1 VEGVLMAPQKPANW
15 EEIKDDNGEAIYGEY
30 RAVLRLN
37 RTQGSGQTQQNVR
50 VNTNI
55 INGNYD
61 AYTTNF
67 GAGDTL
73 IYSYNAS
80 DNTIVVANQGIYE
93 QIFTGQNSQQK
104 LNFEKSIKESTLKL
118 AEWNVGLS
126 QTPQKNSELNELKN
140 KPGYKSLANA
150 ASVNTDQPPPDTGS
164 GQTNPRT
171 TLNTEDFTK
180 LEQIEA
186 DNKKTAWRG
195 KIYRYPT
202 KIDDN
207 RQDFIKFEVYDYKT
221 RRPSREN
228 PLIQEKDRNLG
239 SQIATIVLPIQP
251 TIIDSNTVDWNG
263 LGLNPVELAGYGL
276 STAGMTGGSNGND
289 FGEIL
294 GKLGNTITQDSNTKK
309 AILLY
314 LKQKAIG
321 VNGLLSRFGGAI
333 VNPNIEL
340 LFQGT
345 QLRPFNF
352 SFRLSPR
359 DKDEAKQ
366 VKSIIRVFK
375 EAMSAKTASGGIF
388 LAAPNVF
395 KIRYINGVTKDD
407 HTSLNQIKTCA
418 LQSCSVDY
426 TPDGSYMTFNNAE
439 SGYPMTSYNLSL
451 QFQELEPVIDSDYK
465 KFTDES
471 TIGY

>member
-1 VEGVLMAPQKPANW
+1 MANERTDPLTLSIGGISVTGKLKTDLDTGVGKWYPISGPTGPFSVLGDKYLTS
-15 EEIKDDNGEAIYGEY
+15 IKDA
-30 RAVLRLN
+30 
-37 RTQGSGQTQQNVR
+37 
-50 VNTNI
+50 
-55 INGNYD
+55 NGNWTGWTPVND
-61 AYTTNF
+61 VF
-67 GAGDTL
+67 GE
-73 IYSYNAS
+73 IRN
-80 DNTIVVANQGIYE
+80 
-93 QIFTGQNSQQK
+93 QNSQI
-104 LNFEKSIKESTLKL
+104 SAAYGTTDKL
-118 AEWNVGLS
+118 ATAFYISGTGVGSPTGTLNSGRLNQFNTYGAPQTAKNLKIPGTTNTATQTQTQTQS
-126 QTPQKNSELNELKN
+126 QTLI
-140 KPGYKSLANA
+140 G
-150 ASVNTDQPPPDTGS
+150 
-164 GQTNPRT
+164 
-171 TLNTEDFTK
+171 TEDFTGV
-180 LEQIEA
+180 EQIEA
-186 DNKKTAWRG
+186 DNKKDNKKTAWSG
-195 KIYRYPT
+195 KTYRYPT
-202 KIDDN
+202 KIGDN

-228 PLIQEKDRNLG
+228 PLVQEKDRNLG

-251 TIIDSNTVDWNG
+251 TIIDNNTVDWNG

-294 GKLGNTITQDSNTKK
+294 GKLGNTITTDSNTQK

-359 DKDEAKQ
+359 DEGEAKQ

-395 KIRYINGVTKDD
+395 KIRYINGITNDD

-426 TPDGSYMTFNNAE
+426 TPDGSYMTFKDTN
-439 SGYPMTSYNLSL
+439 SGNPMTSYNLNL
-451 QFQELEPVIDSDYK
+451 QFQELEPIIDSDYK

>member
-1 VEGVLMAPQKPANW
+1 MAGQPYIWQISSPNINTGVGVISSAYNVNGKSPFTTITTDNPTGYVKVFPNSNSNDLNIKNLEYAIQTDGKITYRVQDGTQNPRQYNSLQELADSRGNWTETTTKQIQSQIRGILQSFASEYNKTNPDSPIGPATANQ
-15 EEIKDDNGEAIYGEY
+15 E
-30 RAVLRLN
+30 
-37 RTQGSGQTQQNVR
+37 QTQNQ
-50 VNTNI
+50 
-55 INGNYD
+55 
-61 AYTTNF
+61 
-67 GAGDTL
+67 TL
-73 IYSYNAS
+73 I
-80 DNTIVVANQGIYE
+80 G
-93 QIFTGQNSQQK
+93 
-104 LNFEKSIKESTLKL
+104 
-118 AEWNVGLS
+118 
-126 QTPQKNSELNELKN
+126 
-140 KPGYKSLANA
+140 
-150 ASVNTDQPPPDTGS
+150 
-164 GQTNPRT
+164 
-171 TLNTEDFTK
+171 TEDFTGLK
-180 LEQIEA
+180 HIEA
-186 DNKKTAWRG
+186 DDKKTTWRG

-202 KIDDN
+202 KIGDN

-221 RRPSREN
+221 RKPSKEN

-276 STAGMTGGSNGND
+276 STAGMTGGKSGND

-294 GKLGNTITQDSNTKK
+294 GKLGNTITQDSNTQK

-395 KIRYINGVTKDD
+395 KIRYINGITNDD

-439 SGYPMTSYNLSL
+439 SGYPMTSYNLNL
-451 QFQELEPVIDSDYK
+451 QFQELEPIIDSDYK

>member
-1 VEGVLMAPQKPANW
+1 MAGQPYVWQISSPNLNTGVGVISSAYNVDGKSPFTTITTDNPTGYVKVFPNSNSNDLNIKNLEYAIQTDGKITYRVQDGTQNPKQYNSLQELADNRGNW
-15 EEIKDDNGEAIYGEY
+15 TETTTKQIQSQIKGILQSFVSEY
-30 RAVLRLN
+30 N
-37 RTQGSGQTQQNVR
+37 
-50 VNTNI
+50 
-55 INGNYD
+55 
-61 AYTTNF
+61 
-67 GAGDTL
+67 
-73 IYSYNAS
+73 
-80 DNTIVVANQGIYE
+80 
-93 QIFTGQNSQQK
+93 
-104 LNFEKSIKESTLKL
+104 
-118 AEWNVGLS
+118 
-126 QTPQKNSELNELKN
+126 
-140 KPGYKSLANA
+140 
-150 ASVNTDQPPPDTGS
+150 
-164 GQTNPRT
+164 QTNPDSPIGPAT
-171 TLNTEDFTK
+171 ANQEQTQNQTLIGTEEYQ

-186 DNKKTAWRG
+186 DKDNKKTAWRG

-202 KIDDN
+202 KIGDN

-228 PLIQEKDRNLG
+228 PLVQEKDRNLG

-251 TIIDSNTVDWNG
+251 TIVDNNTVDWNG

-294 GKLGNTITQDSNTKK
+294 GKLGTTITEDPDVRK
-309 AILLY
+309 ALLLY

-359 DKDEAKQ
+359 DRDEAKQ

-395 KIRYINGVTKDD
+395 KIRYINGITNDD

-426 TPDGSYMTFNNAE
+426 TPDGSYMTFKDTD
-439 SGYPMTSYNLSL
+439 SGNPMTSYNLNL
-451 QFQELEPVIDSDYK
+451 QFQELEPVIDTDYK
-465 KFTDES
+465 EFTDES

>member
-1 VEGVLMAPQKPANW
+1 MAGQPYIWQISSPNINTGVGVISSAYNVDGKSPFTTITTDNPTGYVKVFPNSNSNDLNIKNLEYAIQTDGKITYRVQDGTQNPRQYNSLQELADSRGNW
-15 EEIKDDNGEAIYGEY
+15 TETTTKQIQSQIRGILQSFVSEY
-30 RAVLRLN
+30 N
-37 RTQGSGQTQQNVR
+37 
-50 VNTNI
+50 
-55 INGNYD
+55 
-61 AYTTNF
+61 
-67 GAGDTL
+67 
-73 IYSYNAS
+73 
-80 DNTIVVANQGIYE
+80 
-93 QIFTGQNSQQK
+93 
-104 LNFEKSIKESTLKL
+104 
-118 AEWNVGLS
+118 
-126 QTPQKNSELNELKN
+126 
-140 KPGYKSLANA
+140 
-150 ASVNTDQPPPDTGS
+150 
-164 GQTNPRT
+164 QTNPDSPIGPAT
-171 TLNTEDFTK
+171 ANQEQTQNQTLIGTEDFTG

-186 DNKKTAWRG
+186 DDKKTTWRG

-202 KIDDN
+202 KIGDN

-221 RRPSREN
+221 RKPSKEN

-294 GKLGNTITQDSNTKK
+294 GKLGNTITKDPNTEK

-395 KIRYINGVTKDD
+395 KIRYINGITNDD

-439 SGYPMTSYNLSL
+439 SGYPMTSYNLNL
-451 QFQELEPVIDSDYK
+451 QFQELEPIIDSDYK

>member
-1 VEGVLMAPQKPANW
+1 MAGQPYVWQISSPNLNTGVGVISSAYNVDGKSPFTTITTDNPTGYVKVFPNSNSNDLNIKNLEYAIQTDGKITYRVQDGTQNPRQYNSLQELADNRGNWTETTTKQIQSQIRGILQSFVSEYNQINPDSPIGPATANQ
-15 EEIKDDNGEAIYGEY
+15 E
-30 RAVLRLN
+30 
-37 RTQGSGQTQQNVR
+37 QTQNQ
-50 VNTNI
+50 
-55 INGNYD
+55 
-61 AYTTNF
+61 
-67 GAGDTL
+67 TL
-73 IYSYNAS
+73 I
-80 DNTIVVANQGIYE
+80 GI
-93 QIFTGQNSQQK
+93 
-104 LNFEKSIKESTLKL
+104 
-118 AEWNVGLS
+118 
-126 QTPQKNSELNELKN
+126 
-140 KPGYKSLANA
+140 
-150 ASVNTDQPPPDTGS
+150 
-164 GQTNPRT
+164 
-171 TLNTEDFTK
+171 EDFTGV
-180 LEQIEA
+180 EQIEA

-195 KIYRYPT
+195 KTYRYPT
-202 KIDDN
+202 KIGEN

-228 PLIQEKDRNLG
+228 PLVQEKDRNLG

-251 TIIDSNTVDWNG
+251 TIVDNNTVDWNG

-294 GKLGNTITQDSNTKK
+294 GKLGNTITQDPNTQR

-375 EAMSAKTASGGIF
+375 EAMSAKTSSGGIF

-395 KIRYINGVTKDD
+395 KIRYINGITNDD

-426 TPDGSYMTFNNAE
+426 TPDGSYMTFKDTN
-439 SGYPMTSYNLSL
+439 SGNPMTSYNLNL
-451 QFQELEPVIDSDYK
+451 QFQELEPIIDSDYK